1 MERPLLTDQ
10 EVQPTKEVLKNAL
23 GESYVAFDE
32 LLEIITNSEVGLA
45 AEWRYYKDGKSW
57 LCKVTFKKKTIFW
70 LSVWD
75 QYFKVGF
82 YFMERNRLDIENLD
96 IQNSI
101 KDDFKSSKNIG
112 KLLPLVVNMRKKEQ
126 IPDVLKIVEYKK
138 SLK

>member
-1 MERPLLTDQ
+1 METPLLTDQ
-10 EVQPTKEVLKNAL
+10 EIPPTEEVLKNAL
-23 GESYVAFDE
+23 GDSYVAFDA
-32 LLEIITNSEVGLA
+32 LITIITNSEVGLVT
-45 AEWRYYKDGKSW
+45 EWRYYKDGKSW
-57 LCKVTFKKKTIFW
+57 LCKVTFKKKTVFW

-82 YFMERNRLDIENLD
+82 YFMEKNCSDIENLD

-101 KDDFKSSKNIG
+101 KEDFKNSKNIG
-112 KLLPLVVNMRKKEQ
+112 KLLPLVVNMHKKEQ